1 MLVTPL
7 VARGRHWEQFAMPQ
21 LCASE
26 LRLTRKRLSEDIF
39 ESLFLLD
46 ALLMLL
52 QSAGALDVFK
62 LSLNRP

>member
-1 MLVTPL
+1 
-7 VARGRHWEQFAMPQ
+7 MPQ

-52 QSAGALDVFK
+52 QSAEALDVFK
-62 LSLNRP
+62 SSLNRP